1 MSKIY
6 TDLAMESKELNPNIK
21 GVEELCEEHDDIRI
35 TRTQIISDEAVE
47 LLQKP
52 KGSYISIEAPIIS
65 QRSSIQLGSLST
77 EISAE
82 IKRLVDKANI
92 EKDGA
97 ILVIGLGNRAITPDA
112 LGPKCIDGLYVT
124 RHIKQYMPD
133 AISKPI
139 RSVCAI
145 TPGVLG
151 VTGVETLEII
161 KGVSGRVK
169 PKLII
174 AIDALA
180 ARRSS
185 RIGNTVQMTNTGI
198 NPGAGIGNNRAGISS
213 EALGVPVIA
222 IGVPL
227 VVYAGTIISDCV
239 HEKNEVKIPDEIEQ
253 LIVTP
258 KEIDAIVDYMSKL
271 ISNALNHALY
281 MEYYDELKSLI
292 A

>member
-6 TDLAMESKELNPNIK
+6 TDLAMESRELNPNIE
-21 GVEELCEEHDDIRI
+21 GVEERLEEHDDIRI
-35 TRTQIISDEAVE
+35 TRTLIKSNEAVE

-52 KGSYISIEAPIIS
+52 KGSYVSIEAPIIS
-65 QRSSIQLGSLST
+65 QRSFSQLESLSKKT
-77 EISAE
+77 AKEIAV
-82 IKRLVDKANI
+82 LVDKANI
-92 EKDGA
+92 INDGA

-161 KGVSGRVK
+161 KGVSERVK
-169 PKLII
+169 PKLVI

-180 ARRSS
+180 ARRAS

-198 NPGAGIGNNRAGISS
+198 NPGAGIGNNRAGINS

-227 VVYAGTIISDCV
+227 VVYAGTIINDCMP
-239 HEKNEVKIPDEIEQ
+239 HNSEVKILDR
-253 LIVTP
+253 L
-258 KEIDAIVDYMSKL
+258 
-271 ISNALNHALY
+271 H
-281 MEYYDELKSLI
+281 
-292 A
+292 

>member
-6 TDLAMESKELNPNIK
+6 TDLAMESRELNPNIK
-21 GVEELCEEHDDIRI
+21 GVEECCEEHDDIRV
-35 TRTQIISDEAVE
+35 TRTQIISNEAME

-52 KGSYISIEAPIIS
+52 KGSYVSIEAPII
-65 QRSSIQLGSLST
+65 RSSVQFEMLSG
-77 EISAE
+77 EISKE
-82 IKRLVDKANI
+82 IEALIAKANI
-92 EKDGA
+92 AKDGS

-112 LGPKCIDGLYVT
+112 LGPKCIDGLFVT

-139 RSVCAI
+139 RSVCAV

-161 KGVSGRVK
+161 KGVSERVE

-213 EALGVPVIA
+213 QALGVPVIA

-227 VVYAGTIISDCV
+227 VVYAGTIISDCID
-239 HEKNEVKIPDEIEQ
+239 EKNEVKIPEEIEQ

-258 KEIDAIVDYMSKL
+258 KEIDAMVDYMSKL
-271 ISNALNHALY
+271 ISDALNHALHN
-281 MEYYDELKSLI
+281 EYYEELKSLI